1 MANSNRRLKC
11 IVPNIGQYN
20 QDEDIFYKMRQSISG
35 RLSRTIDI
43 REQKS
48 QKTTNQHRPTL
59 IYLLIGLLSLIL
71 IGALL
76 LMLPASSQ
84 SGNATNFITALY
96 TSTSAVCV
104 TGLVVVDTGT
114 YWSGFGQFIIFILF
128 QLGGLGFMT
137 SATLIIAIFLGKNIS
152 LSERLRFRQANLK
165 GAGLDAT
172 TGRMGKFEL
181 RSLIM
186 NVVKLTLFI
195 ELIGIFSILLIQ
207 YFGGQSLS
215 IDFIWRT
222 IFTSVSAFT
231 NAGFDIEGNFQSLT
245 GLQSEPLV
253 LIVLSVLVLFG
264 ATGYSIWIDV
274 LAKKRWR
281 HLMVDTK
288 IVLASSFCFI
298 MLGALALLI
307 SEYSSGI
314 LSTMNNFQAVFI
326 SIINSIFVRTAG
338 FSIIE
343 YNQVPDQLLFLFSG
357 LMFIGGASGSC
368 AGGIKLTTFII
379 LGYAIIA
386 STRGQDYINVNRTEI
401 PWHFVHQGLSIALL
415 SVGLV
420 FATILILASTLEA
433 NFMHI
438 VFESVSAF
446 STNGT
451 TTGITRD
458 LNVISEIT
466 SIITMFVGRIGP
478 LTLALILAE
487 RFERKQVM
495 RYPEGEIAIG

>member
-1 MANSNRRLKC
+1 M
-11 IVPNIGQYN
+11 PNLGQYN

-35 RLSRTIDI
+35 RLSRTVDVVAP
-43 REQKS
+43 QS
-48 QKTTNQHRPTL
+48 QKNINQHRPTL
-59 IYLLIGLLSLIL
+59 IYLLIGLLSLIFL
-71 IGALL
+71 GAFL
-76 LMLPASSQ
+76 LMLPVSSQ
-84 SGNATNFITALY
+84 SGNATDFITALY

-114 YWSGFGQFIIFILF
+114 YWSGFGQFIIFTLF

-137 SATLIIAIFLGKNIS
+137 SATIIIAIFLGKNIS
-152 LSERLRFRQANLK
+152 LSERLRFRRANLQ

-181 RSLIM
+181 RSLIL

-195 ELIGIFSILLIQ
+195 EFVGIFCILLIQ
-207 YFGGQSLS
+207 YFGGQNLS

-222 IFTSVSAFT
+222 VFTSVSAFT
-231 NAGFDIEGNFQSLT
+231 NAGFDIEGNFQSLI
-245 GLQSEPLV
+245 GLQSESFT
-253 LIVLSVLVLFG
+253 LIVLAILVLFG

-274 LAKKRWR
+274 LYKKKW
-281 HLMVDTK
+281 HNFMVDTK
-288 IVLASSFCFI
+288 IVLAASFSFI
-298 MLGALALLI
+298 LLGAVALLI
-307 SEYSSGI
+307 SEYSSGV
-314 LSTMNNFQAVFI
+314 LSTMSNAQAIFI

-343 YNQVPDQLLFLFSG
+343 YDQIPDQLLYLFSG

-386 STRGQDYINVNRTEI
+386 SVRGQDYINVNRTEI
-401 PWHFVHQGLSIALL
+401 PWRFVHQGLSIALL
-415 SVGLV
+415 SLGLV
-420 FATILILASTLEA
+420 FITIFILSATLEA

-438 VFESVSAF
+438 VFEAISAF

-451 TTGITRD
+451 TTGITRS
-458 LNVISEIT
+458 LNAVGEIT
-466 SIITMFVGRIGP
+466 SILTMFIGRIGP